1 MSVRPVL
8 LGLYEKYFLPLQ
20 KLLLPSLQAFVV
32 GLLPGLE
39 EGSEIYDRWVSA
51 RAQGRPP
58 PGQGVPACVLF
69 CCFVRNGGGGDMQRR
84 PQKQGR
90 CRSQAGVHLSVAS
103 LPDEVPCAPLNFTT
117 FPGEG
122 GEMRKFPRVSQSV
135 GGRGWGSASYVSGS
149 EGLPPSLYS

>member
-51 RAQGRPP
+51 RVLGPPAPPVWGVARLCFIPLLCEKWGRH
-58 PGQGVPACVLF
+58 AE
-69 CCFVRNGGGGDMQRR
+69 
-84 PQKQGR
+84 KT
-90 CRSQAGVHLSVAS
+90 SEAG
-103 LPDEVPCAPLNFTT
+103 
-117 FPGEG
+117 
-122 GEMRKFPRVSQSV
+122 
-135 GGRGWGSASYVSGS
+135 
-149 EGLPPSLYS
+149 

>member
-58 PGQGVPACVLF
+58 RGRGVPACVLF
-69 CCFVRNGGGGDMQRR
+69 RCFVRNWGETCGEDLGSRVG
-84 PQKQGR
+84 
-90 CRSQAGVHLSVAS
+90 A
-103 LPDEVPCAPLNFTT
+103 EVRLAFTFLWCLCLTKYRVPL
-117 FPGEG
+117 
-122 GEMRKFPRVSQSV
+122 
-135 GGRGWGSASYVSGS
+135 
-149 EGLPPSLYS
+149 

>member
-51 RAQGRPP
+51 RAHGRPP
-58 PGQGVPACVLF
+58 
-69 CCFVRNGGGGDMQRR
+69 RGGG
-84 PQKQGR
+84 
-90 CRSQAGVHLSVAS
+90 C
-103 LPDEVPCAPLNFTT
+103 PLVFY
-117 FPGEG
+117 
-122 GEMRKFPRVSQSV
+122 
-135 GGRGWGSASYVSGS
+135 SAA
-149 EGLPPSLYS
+149 L

>member
-51 RAQGRPP
+51 RAHGHPP
-58 PGQGVPACVLF
+58 
-69 CCFVRNGGGGDMQRR
+69 RGGG
-84 PQKQGR
+84 
-90 CRSQAGVHLSVAS
+90 C
-103 LPDEVPCAPLNFTT
+103 PL
-117 FPGEG
+117 
-122 GEMRKFPRVSQSV
+122 VV
-135 GGRGWGSASYVSGS
+135 YSA
-149 EGLPPSLYS
+149 L

>member
-58 PGQGVPACVLF
+58 WGRGVPACVLF
-69 CCFVRNGGGGDMQRR
+69 RCFVRNGGRR
-84 PQKQGR
+84 AEKT
-90 CRSQAGVHLSVAS
+90 SEAG
-103 LPDEVPCAPLNFTT
+103 
-117 FPGEG
+117 
-122 GEMRKFPRVSQSV
+122 
-135 GGRGWGSASYVSGS
+135 
-149 EGLPPSLYS
+149 

>member
-51 RAQGRPP
+51 RVLGPP
-58 PGQGVPACVLF
+58 APQYGGLPACVSF
-69 CCFVRNGGGGDMQRR
+69 PCFVRNGGDMRRR
-84 PQKQGR
+84 PRKQGR
-90 CRSQAGVHLSVAS
+90 CRSQADVHISVAS
-103 LPDEVPCAPLNFTT
+103 LPDEVPRAPSNVTT

-122 GEMRKFPRVSQSV
+122 QEVRELPRVSRSV
-135 GGRGWGSASYVSGS
+135 GGRRWGSAS
-149 EGLPPSLYS
+149 